1 VKLHWPKPNRTMGL
15 FDVLG
20 LMGILG
26 FLVARFVPVAR
37 LPFWGCA
44 LRHATGWPCPSC
56 GLTRVADR
64 LAHGNLV
71 GAWDANP
78 LGTVAAL
85 LFGAVALA
93 SLLHL
98 VFKVPIPEVELS
110 KREAF
115 LVRAAIVL
123 LVVVN
128 YAYMIAKAKFPWLL

>member
-1 VKLHWPKPNRTMGL
+1 MGL

-110 KREAF
+110 KREAY

>member
-1 VKLHWPKPNRTMGL
+1 M
-15 FDVLG
+15 
-20 LMGILG
+20 
-26 FLVARFVPVAR
+26 
-37 LPFWGCA
+37 
-44 LRHATGWPCPSC
+44 RHATGWPCPSC

-110 KREAF
+110 KREAY

>member
-1 VKLHWPKPNRTMGL
+1 MGL

>member
-1 VKLHWPKPNRTMGL
+1 MGF

-20 LMGILG
+20 LIGILG

-37 LPFWGCA
+37 FPFWGCA

-110 KREAF
+110 KREAY